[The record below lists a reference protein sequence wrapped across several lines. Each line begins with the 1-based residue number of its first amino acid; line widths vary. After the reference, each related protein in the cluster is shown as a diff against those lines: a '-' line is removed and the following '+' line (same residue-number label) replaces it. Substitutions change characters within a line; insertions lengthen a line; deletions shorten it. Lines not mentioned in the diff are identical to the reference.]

1 MDISYIDFVIF
12 DSILVKV
19 SKVVDLIFF
28 FIKFCVRVK
37 LELEL
42 FKVG

>member
-12 DSILVKV
+12 DLILVKV

-28 FIKFCVRVK
+28 FIKFGVRVK